1 MNIDASIKWRFYQK
15 PLTTKD
21 NRGMYPHKS
30 REKGRQIAY
39 KKMLMIV
46 SGKMC
51 VCVCGEG
58 GDGVIIICFC
68 IHCVLNL

>member
-30 REKGRQIAY
+30 REKGASNCLQKNVDNRIR
-39 KKMLMIV
+39 
-46 SGKMC
+46 
-51 VCVCGEG
+51 
-58 GDGVIIICFC
+58 
-68 IHCVLNL
+68 